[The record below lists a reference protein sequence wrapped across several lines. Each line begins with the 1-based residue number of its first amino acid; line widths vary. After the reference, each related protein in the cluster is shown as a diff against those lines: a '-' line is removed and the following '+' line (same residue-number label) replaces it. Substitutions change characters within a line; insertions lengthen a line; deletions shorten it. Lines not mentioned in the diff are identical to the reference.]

1 MNKSA
6 ASSKT
11 TSKTSKSKKA
21 KKLPPLPPIMND
33 AECVESRRRTALE
46 ELAEVRVIE
55 KVDQFRGVYEVSS
68 TQWDTGYTVE
78 IRDLEGRGLNSCS
91 CMDFQMNRL
100 GTCKHIE
107 RVFQFITHRRTG
119 LFKRQVGQPSLKEE
133 IFVDVTGETP
143 RMRWLRSL
151 KISPKIMQT
160 QEPFF
165 DAEGFA
171 LASVAESLPA
181 VRAAVEELSPALRA
195 KVRLSA
201 HMDVWAE
208 REIRRSDLARLRRGF
223 EADVAA
229 GKRGDNPVNLPL
241 YPYQKEG
248 MMHLAF
254 NGRALLA
261 DEMGL
266 GKTVQAIAAA
276 ELLRDLGR
284 VKRVMVVSPASLKG
298 EWEDQLAM
306 FTGRKAQ
313 LVFGPRDDRLKLYRG
328 DHPYLLCNYEQIRGD
343 VEDINRL
350 FAPDLVVLDE
360 AQRIKNWPTKTA
372 KTIKRLQSPFAFV
385 LTGTP
390 LENRVEE
397 LYSLVEFVDPHVFGT
412 LDRFHREFMLW
423 DEDKKCMKPG
433 DLPGMHRR
441 VSPVMLRRRKAEV
454 ETDLPDRTEKT
465 FYVEMTA
472 EQRMRYEDLEAQVA
486 KLLNI
491 LKTRRLRKEELEK
504 MQRLLACMRMICDT
518 PYILDADC
526 RDCPK
531 LEELKDILDEL
542 FQEPDNKVIIF
553 SEWVRMLNLVME
565 LLDAEGV
572 GYTEHHGTIPQQK
585 RRENIRRFKKD
596 PECRVFL
603 SSESGGVG
611 LNLQNA
617 NVVINLDLPWN
628 PAKLEQRIARAW
640 RKQQTRS
647 VQVIHLVTEN
657 SIEESMLG
665 KLAYKTALADSVL
678 DGKAFDASMKTE
690 SGREAFLKRI
700 RDLVGD
706 GEARES
712 APRPSSKAK
721 VASELLGRHGD
732 RIQGIERD
740 AKTGATVVVAR
751 PDSDLRAL
759 EDRAGRVA
767 EGPSVVIN
775 TETLAAI
782 RKLQEMGL
790 LTLSA
795 DLESL
800 HAGEGYP
807 GLQSKPSAPLR
818 PVRFPEKAVEHW
830 QAGEAERKAAEAL
843 LPLGLWEPAISH
855 VRQVLERGIASL
867 RLYYT
872 GETSEDPKE
881 MEPAHRNLYRQLSEQ
896 LDAEPFTEDLCKRA
910 MVCAKDLGSI
920 WKLKGTNGK

>member
-1 MNKSA
+1 
-6 ASSKT
+6 
-11 TSKTSKSKKA
+11 
-21 KKLPPLPPIMND
+21 MND

-46 ELAEVRVIE
+46 EKAEVRVIE

-68 TQWDTGYTVE
+68 TQWDEGYTVE

-107 RVFQFITHRRTG
+107 RVFQFITYRRKT
-119 LFKRQVGQPSLKEE
+119 LFKRQMGQRSLKEE

-143 RMRWLRSL
+143 RMRWLRSA
-151 KISPKIMQT
+151 KPSPKLLQT
-160 QEPFF
+160 LEPFF

-171 LASVAESLPA
+171 LASVAESLPSVA
-181 VRAAVEELSPALRA
+181 AAVEELSPALRA

-208 REIRRSDLARLRRGF
+208 RERRQSDLARLRRGF

-241 YPYQKEG
+241 YAYQKEG

-254 NGRALLA
+254 GGRALLA

-298 EWEDQLAM
+298 EWEDQLAL

-313 LVFGPRDDRLKLYRG
+313 VVFGPPAERLRLYRG

-372 KTIKRLQSPFAFV
+372 KSIKRLQSPFAFV

-397 LYSLVEFVDPHVFGT
+397 LYSLVEFADPHVFGT
-412 LDRFHREFMLW
+412 LDRFYREFMLW
-423 DEDKKCMKPG
+423 DDEKKCMKPK

-465 FYVEMTA
+465 FYVEMTP
-472 EQRMRYEDLEAQVA
+472 EQRMRYHAYEDKVA
-486 KLLNI
+486 RLMNI
-491 LKTRRLRKEELEK
+491 LKTRRLRKEEME
-504 MQRLLACMRMICDT
+504 RLQMLLSCMRMTCDT
-518 PYILDADC
+518 PYILDQEC

-531 LEELKDILDEL
+531 LEELRDILDEL

-553 SEWVRMLNLVME
+553 SEWVRMLSLVRE
-565 LLDAEGV
+565 LLDEDGV
-572 GYTEHHGTIPQQK
+572 GYTEHHGTIPQQQ

-596 PECRVFL
+596 PHCRVFL

-647 VQVIHLVTEN
+647 VQVIHLVTED

-678 DGKAFDASMKTE
+678 DGKEFDASMKSE
-690 SGREAFLKRI
+690 SGREAFLKRV
-700 RDLVGD
+700 RDLVG
-706 GEARES
+706 EEPERETS
-712 APRPSSKAK
+712 SRPAGKEK

-740 AKTGATVVVAR
+740 VKTGATVVVAR
-751 PDSDLRAL
+751 PDGDFRAL
-759 EDRAGRVA
+759 EDRVGRVA

-807 GLQSKPSAPLR
+807 GLRGKLTAPVQPLR
-818 PVRFPEKAVEHW
+818 YPEEAMCHW
-830 QAGEAERKAAEAL
+830 REGETERKAAEAL
-843 LPLGLWEPAISH
+843 LPLGLWEPAIPH
-855 VRQVLERGIASL
+855 VRQVLDRGLAAI
-867 RLYYT
+867 RLYHT
-872 GETSEDPKE
+872 GEMAEVPKD
-881 MEPAHRNLYRQLSEQ
+881 MEPAQRTLYEKMSGLLQ
-896 LDAEPFTEDLCKRA
+896 AETFTEELCKQA
-910 MVCAKDLGSI
+910 MVHAKDLNSVL
-920 WKLKGTNGK
+920 KLRHSNTK